1 MNICVQICKF
11 IYKALKI
18 PIYFYIEKKLKTLS
32 YPHILVAHTENSIL

>member
-1 MNICVQICKF
+1 MNIYVQICKF

-32 YPHILVAHTENSIL
+32 YPHILVAQTENSLF

>member
-18 PIYFYIEKKLKTLS
+18 PMYFYIEKKLKTLS
-32 YPHILVAHTENSIL
+32 YPHIVVTQTENSLL

>member
-32 YPHILVAHTENSIL
+32 YPHILVAQTENSVL